1 MLTAFCKLASFFN
14 EHIWGWNGHQ
24 HDFCV
29 ISVIGIHRI
38 INSIRQQWGLNL
50 VLVEDMESGCIL
62 DFESVM
68 HRKGFHPRMISHK
81 KVRGDVHIGITFLQ
95 IIHITI
101 KENHISMSN
110 FQNFLSWPLPIRE
123 VERHFRYGHIVP
135 GSNTNSSTW
144 RTSGPWTWPCPPR
157 TSGSFATECW
167 RTSSAVRSIFVSTTI
182 TIVSASITAVSG
194 VTTIVPSI
202 PMIVI
207 RRHSFQISNRW
218 RRLSHSRFVVTTSSM
233 FIASTIRGSISTAEC
248 SLITI
253 MIHTLLHWGW
263 RLMSLNLR
271 CIGRICKCMRV

>member
-38 INSIRQQWGLNL
+38 VNSIRQQWGLNL

-68 HRKGFHPRMISHK
+68 HRKGFHPRMISHE

-110 FQNFLSWPLPIRE
+110 FQNFFKLTNTYQGSWATLSVRTHCTGEQYELFD
-123 VERHFRYGHIVP
+123 VEDFGTLNV
-135 GSNTNSSTW
+135 TLSSEDF
-144 RTSGPWTWPCPPR
+144 G
-157 TSGSFATECW
+157 
-167 RTSSAVRSIFVSTTI
+167 IFCDWV
-182 TIVSASITAVSG
+182 
-194 VTTIVPSI
+194 
-202 PMIVI
+202 
-207 RRHSFQISNRW
+207 
-218 RRLSHSRFVVTTSSM
+218 L
-233 FIASTIRGSISTAEC
+233 ED
-248 SLITI
+248 
-253 MIHTLLHWGW
+253 
-263 RLMSLNLR
+263 
-271 CIGRICKCMRV
+271 